1 MPSAPSQGCCTGL
14 AGRELVSLPG
24 RSRATLPLC
33 WTAARLATPAGPDVP
48 PQLQEGLQGA
58 ALAIWTTTPWTI
70 PANAA
75 VAVNADLQYVL
86 VEAQVR
92 D

>member
-1 MPSAPSQGCCTGL
+1 MPSH
-14 AGRELVSLPG
+14 
-24 RSRATLPLC
+24 
-33 WTAARLATPAGPDVP
+33 
-48 PQLQEGLQGA
+48 LQEGLQGA

-86 VEAQVR
+86 VEAEVR
-92 D
+92 A